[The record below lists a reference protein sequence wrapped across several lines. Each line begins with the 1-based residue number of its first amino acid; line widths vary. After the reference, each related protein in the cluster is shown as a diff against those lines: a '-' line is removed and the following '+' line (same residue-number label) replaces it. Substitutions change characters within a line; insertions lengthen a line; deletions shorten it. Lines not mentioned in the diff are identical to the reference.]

1 MKKIILFGLISCM
14 LFSLCACGGAP
25 KGSFESNLK
34 GSVETGNTTN
44 VEDAHDHEHTSDTSS
59 SLATPDEPEEVT
71 YSTEVLADLKEK
83 YIAEITVQDYGVI
96 TVELDSTYAPITVSN
111 FVTLAKEGF
120 YDGLTFHRIMKG
132 FMMQGGDPEGTGF
145 GGSEKSIKGEFLNNG
160 VENKLSH
167 TRGVISMARATDMNS
182 ASSQFFIMHS
192 DAPYLDGAYAS
203 FGKVVKGMDIVDS
216 ICSDANPTDDN
227 GTIPSE
233 VQPVI
238 TSIKIIEE

>member
-14 LFSLCACGGAP
+14 LFSLCACGGTP
-25 KGSFESNLK
+25 EGSFESNLK

-59 SLATPDEPEEVT
+59 LVTPEEPEEVT

-145 GGSEKSIKGEFLNNG
+145 GGSEKSIKGEFVNNG

>member
-25 KGSFESNLK
+25 KGSFEGNLK
-34 GSVETGNTTN
+34 DSVETGHTTN

-59 SLATPDEPEEVT
+59 LTTPEEPEEVT

-145 GGSEKSIKGEFLNNG
+145 GGSEKSIKGEFVNNG
-160 VENKLSH
+160 IENKLSH

>member
-25 KGSFESNLK
+25 EGSFESNLK

-44 VEDAHDHEHTSDTSS
+44 VEDAHDHDHTSDTSS

-71 YSTEVLADLKEK
+71 YSTEVLTDLKEK

-145 GGSEKSIKGEFLNNG
+145 GGSEKSIKGEFVNNG